1 LIEGLVAPWSAS
13 RGALVLSR
21 ASLFKI
27 LIAEIVME
35 EVTRELSRRVI
46 RDEADT
52 YLLKELDVLLLKL
65 KTERIP
71 HATDSEFLHAAK
83 LIDHHNDVPVLA
95 AAIKARPDWLL
106 TDNIRHFNAAVAK
119 STGMT
124 IVTPDQFLKRAGTIF
139 PL

>member
-1 LIEGLVAPWSAS
+1 LVAPWSAS

-21 ASLFKI
+21 ASLFRI
-27 LIAEIVME
+27 LIAEIVVE
-35 EVTRELSRRVI
+35 EVTRELSRRVLK
-46 RDEADT
+46 DETDT

-65 KTERIP
+65 KTERVP
-71 HATDSEFLHAAK
+71 HATDAEFLHAAK

-95 AAIKARPDWLL
+95 AAIKAKPDWFL
-106 TDNIRHFNAAVAK
+106 TDNIRHFNASVAK
-119 STGMT
+119 STGIT

>member
-1 LIEGLVAPWSAS
+1 
-13 RGALVLSR
+13 
-21 ASLFKI
+21 
-27 LIAEIVME
+27 ME

-95 AAIKARPDWLL
+95 AAIKAKPDWLL
-106 TDNIRHFNAAVAK
+106 TDNTRHFNAAVAK